1 MDMNEVMLLRL
12 NSGEEILAKIE
23 HEGGSS
29 TRLVKPFIIIPTQQ
43 KSIALM
49 AWVPYS
55 NAQEEGIVV
64 RNEFIAFTTEP
75 HDELRKEY
83 TTMVTGIELPTA
95 GDVAATNIGKELL
108 TED

>member
-1 MDMNEVMLLRL
+1 MNEVKLVRL
-12 NSGEEILAKIE
+12 NSGEEVLAKTE
-23 HEGGSS
+23 SVDESS
-29 TRLVKPFIIIPTQQ
+29 TRLLKPFIIIPTQQ
-43 KSIALM
+43 KSTALM

-55 NAQEEGIVV
+55 NAQDEGIVV
-64 RNEFIAFTTEP
+64 RNDFIAFITEP
-75 HDELRKEY
+75 HDELCKEY

>member
-1 MDMNEVMLLRL
+1 MDMNEVKLIRL
-12 NSGEEILAKIE
+12 NSGEEILAKLE
-23 HEGGSS
+23 NVDESS
-29 TRLVKPFIIIPTQQ
+29 TKLTKPFIIIPTQQ

-64 RNEFIAFTTEP
+64 RNDFIAFTTEP
-75 HDELRKEY
+75 HDELCKEY
-83 TTMVTGIELPTA
+83 TTMVTGIELPSA
-95 GDVAATNIGKELL
+95 GDVVATNIGKELL